1 MMNNVVLTQA
11 AGCGVT
17 GLRAAQRQT
26 KLTGAE
32 MPQPDFWH
40 CGVRLEKYL
49 MLLVAVFHTS
59 KETLTLCDFDSSWVG
74 RYAD

>member
-32 MPQPDFWH
+32 MPQPDF
-40 CGVRLEKYL
+40 
-49 MLLVAVFHTS
+49 
-59 KETLTLCDFDSSWVG
+59 
-74 RYAD
+74 